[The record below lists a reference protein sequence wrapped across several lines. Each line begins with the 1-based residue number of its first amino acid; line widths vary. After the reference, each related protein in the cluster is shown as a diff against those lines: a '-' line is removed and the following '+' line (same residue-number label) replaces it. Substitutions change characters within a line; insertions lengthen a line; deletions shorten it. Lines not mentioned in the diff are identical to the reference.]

1 MMTLLSTVLIAP
13 IRWYQRWI
21 SPALPPTCRFYP
33 SCSAYAVRALETHGP
48 VIGLYLAIR
57 RLLRC
62 HPWTP
67 GGIDQVPPKGQW
79 SSTPTPYDPDEDQ
92 IDSNQTQR
100 NRTQRNRTISNA
112 PSSETVTRSQ
122 PAKASATSLGREL
135 RNTACAHPLTQ
146 GA

>member
-1 MMTLLSTVLIAP
+1 MMTLLSKVLIAP

-21 SPALPPTCRFYP
+21 SPAFPPTCRFYP
-33 SCSAYAVRALETHGP
+33 SCSAYAVRALEIHGP

-57 RLLRC
+57 RLVRC

-79 SSTPTPYDPDEDQ
+79 SSTPTPYDPDEDPN
-92 IDSNQTQR
+92 SS
-100 NRTQRNRTISNA
+100 NRTISDA
-112 PSSETVTRSQ
+112 TSSETVTRSQ
-122 PAKASATSLGREL
+122 PEKASATSLGREL
-135 RNTACAHPLTQ
+135 RSTACAHPLTQ

>member
-1 MMTLLSTVLIAP
+1 MMTLLSKVLIAP
-13 IRWYQRWI
+13 IRLYQRWI
-21 SPALPPTCRFYP
+21 SPAFPPTCRFYP
-33 SCSAYAVRALETHGP
+33 SCSAYAVRALEIHGP

-67 GGIDQVPPKGQW
+67 GGIDQVPPKGKW

-92 IDSNQTQR
+92 NQS
-100 NRTQRNRTISNA
+100 NRTISDTT
-112 PSSETVTRSQ
+112 SFETVTRSHHQ
-122 PAKASATSLGREL
+122 KSSATSLGREL
-135 RNTACAHPLTQ
+135 RITACAHPLTQ

>member
-33 SCSAYAVRALETHGP
+33 SCSAYAVRALEIHGP
-48 VIGLYLAIR
+48 VLGLYLAIR

-67 GGIDQVPPKGQW
+67 GGIDQVPPKGKW

-92 IDSNQTQR
+92 TDSNQTQR
-100 NRTQRNRTISNA
+100 NRTISDA
-112 PSSETVTRSQ
+112 TSSETVTRSQ
-122 PAKASATSLGREL
+122 PEKASATSLVREL

>member
-1 MMTLLSTVLIAP
+1 MMTLLSKVLIAP

-33 SCSAYAVRALETHGP
+33 SCSAYAVRALEIHGP
-48 VIGLYLAIR
+48 VLGLYLAIR

-67 GGIDQVPPKGQW
+67 GGIDQVPPKGKW

-92 IDSNQTQR
+92 TDSNQTQR
-100 NRTQRNRTISNA
+100 NRTISDA
-112 PSSETVTRSQ
+112 TSSETVTRSQ
-122 PAKASATSLGREL
+122 PEKASATSLVREL

>member
-33 SCSAYAVRALETHGP
+33 SCSAYAVRALEIHGP
-48 VIGLYLAIR
+48 VLGLYLAIR

-67 GGIDQVPPKGQW
+67 GGIDQVPPKGKW

-92 IDSNQTQR
+92 TDSNQTQR
-100 NRTQRNRTISNA
+100 NRTISGA

-122 PAKASATSLGREL
+122 PEKASATSLGREL

>member
-33 SCSAYAVRALETHGP
+33 SCSAYAVRALEIHGP
-48 VIGLYLAIR
+48 VLGLYLAIR

-67 GGIDQVPPKGQW
+67 GGIDQVPPKGKW

-92 IDSNQTQR
+92 TDSNQTQR
-100 NRTQRNRTISNA
+100 NRTISDA
-112 PSSETVTRSQ
+112 TSSETVTRSQ
-122 PAKASATSLGREL
+122 PEKASATSLGREL

>member
-33 SCSAYAVRALETHGP
+33 SCSAYAVRALEIHGP
-48 VIGLYLAIR
+48 VLGLYLAIR

-67 GGIDQVPPKGQW
+67 GGIDQVPPKGKW

-92 IDSNQTQR
+92 TDSNQTQR
-100 NRTQRNRTISNA
+100 NRTISDA
-112 PSSETVTRSQ
+112 TSSETVTRSQ
-122 PAKASATSLGREL
+122 PEKASATSLGREL
-135 RNTACAHPLTQ
+135 RNTSCAHPLTQ

>member
-1 MMTLLSTVLIAP
+1 MMTLLSKVLIAP

-33 SCSAYAVRALETHGP
+33 SCSAYAVRALELHGP

-79 SSTPTPYDPDEDQ
+79 SSTPTPYDPDEDE
-92 IDSNQTQR
+92 
-100 NRTQRNRTISNA
+100 NRSNRTISDA
-112 PSSETVTRSQ
+112 TSSETVTRSQ
-122 PAKASATSLGREL
+122 AEKASATSLAGEL

>member
-1 MMTLLSTVLIAP
+1 MMTLLSKVLIAP

-21 SPALPPTCRFYP
+21 SPAFAPTCRFYP

-100 NRTQRNRTISNA
+100 NRTISDA
-112 PSSETVTRSQ
+112 TSSETVTRSQ
-122 PAKASATSLGREL
+122 PEKASATSLGREL

>member
-33 SCSAYAVRALETHGP
+33 SCSAYAVRALEIHGP
-48 VIGLYLAIR
+48 VLGLYLAIR

-67 GGIDQVPPKGQW
+67 GGIDQVPPKGKW

-92 IDSNQTQR
+92 TDSNQTQR
-100 NRTQRNRTISNA
+100 SRTISDA
-112 PSSETVTRSQ
+112 TSSETVTRSQ
-122 PAKASATSLGREL
+122 PEKASATSLGREL

>member
-1 MMTLLSTVLIAP
+1 MMTLLSKVLIAP

-21 SPALPPTCRFYP
+21 SPAFAPTCRFYP

-79 SSTPTPYDPDEDQ
+79 SSTPTPYDPDEDPTSSKR
-92 IDSNQTQR
+92 I
-100 NRTQRNRTISNA
+100 ISDA
-112 PSSETVTRSQ
+112 TSIETVTRSHHE
-122 PAKASATSLGREL
+122 KASATSLAREL

>member
-1 MMTLLSTVLIAP
+1 MMTLLSKVLIAP
-13 IRWYQRWI
+13 IRLYQRWI
-21 SPALPPTCRFYP
+21 SPAFPPTCRFYP
-33 SCSAYAVRALETHGP
+33 SCSAYAVRALEIHGP

-67 GGIDQVPPKGQW
+67 GGIDQVPPKGKW

-92 IDSNQTQR
+92 NQS
-100 NRTQRNRTISNA
+100 NRTISDTT
-112 PSSETVTRSQ
+112 SFETVTRSHHQ
-122 PAKASATSLGREL
+122 KSSATSLGREL
-135 RNTACAHPLTQ
+135 RSTACAHPLTQ

>member
-33 SCSAYAVRALETHGP
+33 SCSAYAVRALEIHGP
-48 VIGLYLAIR
+48 VLGLYLAIR

-67 GGIDQVPPKGQW
+67 GGIDQVPPKGKW
-79 SSTPTPYDPDEDQ
+79 SSTPTPYDPDEGQ
-92 IDSNQTQR
+92 TDSNQTQR
-100 NRTQRNRTISNA
+100 NRTISDA

-122 PAKASATSLGREL
+122 PEKASATSLAREL

>member
-33 SCSAYAVRALETHGP
+33 SCSAYAVRALEIHGP
-48 VIGLYLAIR
+48 ALGLYLAIR

-67 GGIDQVPPKGQW
+67 GGIDQVPPKGKW

-100 NRTQRNRTISNA
+100 NRTIGDA
-112 PSSETVTRSQ
+112 PSTETVTRPQ
-122 PAKASATSLGREL
+122 PEKAGATSLVSEL

>member
-33 SCSAYAVRALETHGP
+33 SCSAYAVRALEIHGP
-48 VIGLYLAIR
+48 VLGLYLAIR

-67 GGIDQVPPKGQW
+67 GGIDQVPPKGKW

-92 IDSNQTQR
+92 TDSNQTQR
-100 NRTQRNRTISNA
+100 NRTISDA
-112 PSSETVTRSQ
+112 TSSETVTRSQ
-122 PAKASATSLGREL
+122 PEKASATSLGLEL

>member
-67 GGIDQVPPKGQW
+67 GGIDQVPPKGKW

-92 IDSNQTQR
+92 TDSNQTQR
-100 NRTQRNRTISNA
+100 NRTISDA
-112 PSSETVTRSQ
+112 TSSETVTRSQ
-122 PAKASATSLGREL
+122 PEKASATSLGREL
-135 RNTACAHPLTQ
+135 RNTSCAHPLTQ

>member
-1 MMTLLSTVLIAP
+1 MMTLLSKVLIAP

-21 SPALPPTCRFYP
+21 SPAFPPTCRFYP
-33 SCSAYAVRALETHGP
+33 SCSAYAVRALEIHGP

-57 RLLRC
+57 RLVRC

-79 SSTPTPYDPDEDQ
+79 SSTPTPYDPDEDPN
-92 IDSNQTQR
+92 SS
-100 NRTQRNRTISNA
+100 NRTISDA
-112 PSSETVTRSQ
+112 TSSETVTRSQ
-122 PAKASATSLGREL
+122 PEKASATSLVREL
-135 RNTACAHPLTQ
+135 RSTACAHPLTQ

>member
-1 MMTLLSTVLIAP
+1 MMTFLSTVLIAP

-33 SCSAYAVRALETHGP
+33 SCSAYAVRALEIHGP
-48 VIGLYLAIR
+48 VLGLYLAIR

-67 GGIDQVPPKGQW
+67 GGIDQVPPKGKW

-92 IDSNQTQR
+92 TDSNQTQR
-100 NRTQRNRTISNA
+100 NRTISDA
-112 PSSETVTRSQ
+112 TSSETVTRSQ
-122 PAKASATSLGREL
+122 PEKASATSLGREL

>member
-21 SPALPPTCRFYP
+21 SPAFPPTCRFYP
-33 SCSAYAVRALETHGP
+33 SCSAYAIRALEIHGP

-67 GGIDQVPPKGQW
+67 GGIDQVPPKGKW

-100 NRTQRNRTISNA
+100 NRTISDE
-112 PSSETVTRSQ
+112 PSSETVTRPQ
-122 PAKASATSLGREL
+122 AEKASATSLGREL